1 MTDKPCND
9 PTEKSAA
16 HGCCSEPAPA
26 AAPSCHAPAQSSCC
40 PDDSA
45 GRRPI
50 DWILWGSALLVASGY
65 GLHLLAAEH
74 MPQWLHHYSM
84 GAFELMN
91 AMWWGLAV
99 GVLFVGLLSRVPRES
114 VMRILGP
121 GGSWRGLFRATAA
134 GVLLDLCSHGILAVG
149 AKLYERGASAGQ
161 VMAFLIASPWN
172 SISLTLILIGLIG
185 FGWTML
191 FIVLSLVI
199 ALITGRL
206 FDVLVRRGRLPAN
219 PHEVPVDVANAPGPV
234 ALLRQAQWSADGL
247 ATLLLDGLRGA
258 RMVIRWALFGIVL
271 AALIRAF
278 VPADL
283 FQDWF
288 GPTLLGLM
296 ATIVAA
302 TIIEVCSEGSVPIAA
317 DLFNRAA
324 APGNAFAFLMAGVAT
339 DYTEVMV
346 IRDTTRSWRIA
357 LFLPLLTLPQVTLLA
372 WIINLAAA

>member
-1 MTDKPCND
+1 MTDDHCSAHEQKPHSNACCAE
-9 PTEKSAA
+9 PTA
-16 HGCCSEPAPA
+16 A
-26 AAPSCHAPAQSSCC
+26 AAPDCHASAQASCC
-40 PDDSA
+40 PDDTA
-45 GRRPI
+45 TQKRP
-50 DWILWGSALLVASGY
+50 DWILWGSALLVAAGY
-65 GLHLLAAEH
+65 SLHLIAPGNV
-74 MPQWLHHYSM
+74 PQWLHHYSM
-84 GAFELMN
+84 GAFDLMN

-99 GVLFVGLLSRVPRES
+99 GVIFVGLLSRVPRES

-172 SISLTLILIGLIG
+172 SISLTLILVGLIG
-185 FGWTML
+185 LGWTVL
-191 FIVLSLVI
+191 FTVLSLLL
-199 ALITGRL
+199 ALTTGRM
-206 FDVLVRRGRLPAN
+206 FDMLVRRGTLPGN
-219 PHEVPVDVANAPGPV
+219 PHDVPADVATAPGPI
-234 ALLRQAQWSADGL
+234 ALLRDAKWSANGL
-247 ATLLLDGLRGA
+247 SSLLLDGVRGA
-258 RMVIRWALFGIVL
+258 RMVIRWALFGVVL

-283 FQDWF
+283 FQNWF
-288 GPTLLGLM
+288 GPTLLGLA

-346 IRDTTRSWRIA
+346 VRDTTRSWRIA
-357 LFLPLLTLPQVTLLA
+357 LFLPLLTLPQVILLA
-372 WIINLAAA
+372 WIINLAAT